1 MIHGAATLLAHPRI
15 AAFRLMGRIFTCG
28 QLFAVSERRTLP
40 ARQQK
45 AVEHWLSGNCKIKG
59 WGVGGGGG
67 AFCSWLRRCAF
78 SSLAQSENKKWRP
91 LGDCAAFICSCTQ
104 TTDCGA
110 VAGIIVNIL
119 SVCVFNMVAAVFC
132 HFYTHSILNKSNG
145 GFNLHKL
152 KISRNLWDMPTGGLY
167 LTTRTTHSGL
177 FASTVLTRESKLKMN
192 SHGCE
197 EIHFCQLQF
206 IILQST
212 VPFYLWISGS
222 TGHVLEDVQSKTSR
236 IKQHERARWLSRCVS
251 LKAAALFRKDR
262 RFSLQDHKL
271 KDQLSVPHTT

>member
-1 MIHGAATLLAHPRI
+1 MIHGAAALLAHPRI

-152 KISRNLWDMPTGGLY
+152 KISRNLWDMPIGGLY

-177 FASTVLTRESKLKMN
+177 FASTVLTRESKLKNELGWLWGNPFLPASIHNPAVNCAFLSLDLWLNRACAGRCSKQNQQNKTTRASSVIVTM
-192 SHGCE
+192 CE
-197 EIHFCQLQF
+197 
-206 IILQST
+206 
-212 VPFYLWISGS
+212 
-222 TGHVLEDVQSKTSR
+222 LESSIT
-236 IKQHERARWLSRCVS
+236 L
-251 LKAAALFRKDR
+251 
-262 RFSLQDHKL
+262 
-271 KDQLSVPHTT
+271 